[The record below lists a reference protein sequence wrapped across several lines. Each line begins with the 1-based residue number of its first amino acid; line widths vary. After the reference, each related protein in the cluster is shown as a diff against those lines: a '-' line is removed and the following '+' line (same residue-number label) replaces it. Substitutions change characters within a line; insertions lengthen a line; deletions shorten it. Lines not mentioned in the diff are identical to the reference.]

1 VNIVALVGR
10 LARDPELRYAAS
22 TGNAMVRL
30 TVAVDRGLS
39 REKRAE
45 AEQRGQQTAD
55 FISCVAW
62 GKTAE
67 LIANYFGK
75 GGQIGIQGR
84 IQTGSYQA
92 QDGTKRYTTDVVVDR
107 FHFVG
112 DSGTPQQQSGG
123 FDQSQGFNQNQSF
136 NQNQGFNQADSFG
149 ATGNNSFGVD
159 DYGMGDDVFPADD
172 DDIPF

>member
-1 VNIVALVGR
+1 MNVVALVGR

-39 REKRAE
+39 KEKRAE
-45 AEQRGQQTAD
+45 AEQRGQNTAD
-55 FISCVAW
+55 FINCVAW

-67 LIANYFGK
+67 IISNYFGK

-92 QDGTKRYTTDVVVDR
+92 QDGTRRYTTDVVIDR
-107 FHFVG
+107 FHFIG
-112 DSGTPQQQSGG
+112 DSGTPQQSGG
-123 FDQSQGFNQNQSF
+123 FDQSQNY
-136 NQNQGFNQADSFG
+136 NQNQGFNQNQGGFNQGAQAQKSNDSFG
-149 ATGNNSFGVD
+149 LD